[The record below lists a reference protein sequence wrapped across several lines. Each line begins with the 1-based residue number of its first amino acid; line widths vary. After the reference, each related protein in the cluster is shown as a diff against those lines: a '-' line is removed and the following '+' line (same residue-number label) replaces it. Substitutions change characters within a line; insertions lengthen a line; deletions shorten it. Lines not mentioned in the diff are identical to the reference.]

1 MSFSHWLTGVD
12 SQAAIMRQVS
22 LLELYVG
29 FRISQPDKAP
39 IVAAGDVVSKYLPV
53 TFAVEFSYFK
63 KVFNHLVDISGIEG
77 VCGTITM
84 TEIQVLSPQP
94 AVILGWERNL
104 EVQVFEAL
112 IDFIR
117 QRPIT
122 SVQSLSRPWQP

>member
-1 MSFSHWLTGVD
+1 
-12 SQAAIMRQVS
+12 MRQVS

-39 IVAAGDVVSKYLPV
+39 IVSGGDVVSKYLPV
-53 TFAVEFSYFK
+53 TFAVDFSYFK

-84 TEIQVLSPQP
+84 PQIQVLSPQP

-122 SVQSLSRPWQP
+122 SVQSLSRPLQP